1 MDAHD
6 IADQAEK
13 TIAFR
18 EMLRETVILTELE
31 QGDRAGERPSWA
43 SVEEWDEITE
53 MAHEA
58 KALFCQ

>member
-1 MDAHD
+1 MDEHD

-13 TIAFR
+13 IIAFR
-18 EMLRETVILTELE
+18 EMLRETVILTQIE

-53 MAHEA
+53 MANEA
-58 KALFCQ
+58 KARFHQ